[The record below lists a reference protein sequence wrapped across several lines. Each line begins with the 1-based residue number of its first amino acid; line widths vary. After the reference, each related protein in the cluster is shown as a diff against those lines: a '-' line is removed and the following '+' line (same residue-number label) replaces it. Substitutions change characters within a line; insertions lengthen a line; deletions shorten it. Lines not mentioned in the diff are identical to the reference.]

1 MDLSSIE
8 LLTET
13 VTVGDQK
20 IEVCGLTT
28 RAVKNLFQRYPALAS
43 LLTANGMNGEVLIEV
58 GPDAIAATIA
68 AGLGKAADADTE
80 AAADTLALQQQIDL
94 VEPIV
99 RLTTGGLL
107 PFAERLAKTFG
118 ILALSA
124 G

>member
-8 LLTET
+8 PLTET
-13 VTVGDQK
+13 VTIGDQK
-20 IEVCGLTT
+20 IEVQGLSPRTV
-28 RAVKNLFQRYPALAS
+28 RDLFRRFPALAS
-43 LLTANGMNGEVLIEV
+43 LLSADGLNGQALIEV
-58 GPDAIAATIA
+58 GPDAVAACIAG
-68 AGLGKAADADTE
+68 GLSKPEDAEVE
-80 AAADTLALQQQIDL
+80 AAADALVLQQQIDL

-118 ILALSA
+118 IPAPSA